1 MIERSDSVKTSG
13 APDSPQSLREELE
26 EAAAGL
32 LHLSESD
39 YPYRFFTLPAES
51 ERDLTPEG
59 FLNRLGIS
67 QQLLREFEVSADRII
82 EERPLDD
89 FFPSEEALMERSG
102 LDVSDPKVASEREKT
117 RRLKEV
123 LQKRLRGLTVF
134 RVGRVEIRCYIVGL
148 DEQGN
153 LAGLVT
159 TAIET

>member
-1 MIERSDSVKTSG
+1 MVERSDSVNASS
-13 APDSPQSLREELE
+13 APNAPQSLREALE
-26 EAAAGL
+26 EAADGL

-39 YPYRFFTLPAES
+39 YPYRFFTLPAEGIK
-51 ERDLTPEG
+51 DLTPEG

-67 QQLLREFEVSADRII
+67 QQLLREFGVPSDRIV
-82 EERPLDD
+82 EERSLDD
-89 FFPSEEALMERSG
+89 FFPSEEALLERSG
-102 LDVSDPKVASEREKT
+102 ADASDPKAASEREKM

-123 LQKRLRGLTVF
+123 LRKRLRGLTVF